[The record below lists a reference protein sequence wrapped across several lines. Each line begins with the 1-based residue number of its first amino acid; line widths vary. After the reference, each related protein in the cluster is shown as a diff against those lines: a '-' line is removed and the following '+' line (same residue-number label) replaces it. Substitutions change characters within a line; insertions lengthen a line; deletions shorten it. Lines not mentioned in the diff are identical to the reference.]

1 MPSVKIVALGAAS
14 ASFGLTILRDII
26 GCRELDGSH
35 LALVD
40 VNEGGLDLMRRAGER
55 LINTAATSTTLSA
68 TTDLATALPDTSYV
82 IASVAVARLP
92 GWRMDWEVP
101 LRHGIKH
108 VFAENA
114 GVGGLFQLCRNLP
127 PILKAARAM
136 EKLCPEALLLN
147 FSNPLPRVICA
158 LDRYTDI
165 RAVGLCHGFEN
176 TRGLLAGWL
185 GLPPEE
191 LHATAAGINHFTWML
206 DVRRRSTNEDLYPR
220 IREICFS
227 DAPPSEEPF
236 LQALYRRFGC
246 FPTCGD
252 SHAAEFVPAEMFEE
266 IYPFRDAPP
275 WRLDFDAAE
284 RYRADLSALLNRLA
298 DGGEDGADLLASP
311 SSEYLRRIIMA
322 IETDQE
328 WVCPAINVPNRGYV
342 SNLPPVGVIEV
353 PALINGRG
361 IQPLG
366 IGEMPEGPAYF
377 VAQQLLIQPLAAK
390 AAAEGDRNAAL
401 QALTLEPCVGSLKK
415 AEAVFDDLL
424 SRQLQ
429 WLPQFQ
435 RP

>member
-1 MPSVKIVALGAAS
+1 
-14 ASFGLTILRDII
+14 
-26 GCRELDGSH
+26 
-35 LALVD
+35 
-40 VNEGGLDLMRRAGER
+40 
-55 LINTAATSTTLSA
+55 
-68 TTDLATALPDTSYV
+68 
-82 IASVAVARLP
+82 
-92 GWRMDWEVP
+92 
-101 LRHGIKH
+101 
-108 VFAENA
+108 
-114 GVGGLFQLCRNLP
+114 
-127 PILKAARAM
+127 
-136 EKLCPEALLLN
+136 
-147 FSNPLPRVICA
+147 
-158 LDRYTDI
+158 
-165 RAVGLCHGFEN
+165 
-176 TRGLLAGWL
+176 
-185 GLPPEE
+185 
-191 LHATAAGINHFTWML
+191 
-206 DVRRRSTNEDLYPR
+206 
-220 IREICFS
+220 
-227 DAPPSEEPF
+227 
-236 LQALYRRFGC
+236 
-246 FPTCGD
+246 
-252 SHAAEFVPAEMFEE
+252 MFEE
-266 IYPFRDAPP
+266 IYPFQDAPP

-322 IETDQE
+322 IETDQD